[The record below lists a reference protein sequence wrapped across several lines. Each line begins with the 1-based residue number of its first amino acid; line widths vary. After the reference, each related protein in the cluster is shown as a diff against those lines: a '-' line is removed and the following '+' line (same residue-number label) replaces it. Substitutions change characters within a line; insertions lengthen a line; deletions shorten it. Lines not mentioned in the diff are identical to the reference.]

1 VGSEGH
7 NGIVGAPADADGAS
21 QSLSE
26 LSLLHQLQEAGVSLN
41 FGGSSDMTEKIVQR
55 ACVGGGGGSPP
66 RLCQQMALR
75 GTVSR
80 RRGMWRW
87 NFSQS
92 HTLTATALSLTS
104 EVMV

>member
-1 VGSEGH
+1 MGSEGH

-55 ACVGGGGGSPP
+55 VHVGGGGSSPSLP
-66 RLCQQMALR
+66 IDGIARHRLQTPWHVEM
-75 GTVSR
+75 
-80 RRGMWRW
+80 
-87 NFSQS
+87 
-92 HTLTATALSLTS
+92 
-104 EVMV
+104 